1 MAEHE
6 EGVLRSVF
14 RDDPDMVELIDLFVA
29 ELPERVRLLQDM
41 AAKGDANGLRRL
53 AHQLRGASGGYGFE
67 ALGQRAASLEAAL
80 KAESDADIVRRRV
93 EDLIQLCSRIA
104 A

>member
-1 MAEHE
+1 MAEHD

-29 ELPERVRLLQDM
+29 ELPERVRLLNELT
-41 AAKGDANGLRRL
+41 AKGDSEGLRRL

-67 ALGQRAASLEAAL
+67 ALGQRAGNLEAAL
-80 KAESDADIVRRRV
+80 KAQADADIVRRRV
-93 EDLIQLCSRIA
+93 DELIQLCSRIA